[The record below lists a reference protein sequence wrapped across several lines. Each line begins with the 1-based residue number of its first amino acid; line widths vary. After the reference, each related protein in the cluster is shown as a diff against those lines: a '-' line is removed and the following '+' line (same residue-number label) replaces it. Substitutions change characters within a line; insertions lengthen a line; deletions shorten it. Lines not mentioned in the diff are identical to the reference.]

1 MRGDSSQRVH
11 EKGLRPGVHQM
22 MLEVCTSSQSTCTF
36 GIHQL
41 NDGSTEI
48 HTRVFVL
55 FFTSSRARV
64 CRHRGLESDG
74 IYPSADARRGWHM
87 TLRGYSDTI
96 SSVVWNWRLN
106 SVERMVV
113 GEGRH
118 MHLKVLA
125 IQSSKL
131 FILLIY
137 TAVSSRRRS
146 SGHTRRSEA
155 VAEIILP
162 RRNLNSSG
170 LAGCGRCECSDQYA
184 HFNFKLGAPSLTVEV
199 FTVFSTPPS
208 SVVRF
213 PSHPLE

>member
-96 SSVVWNWRLN
+96 SSV
-106 SVERMVV
+106 
-113 GEGRH
+113 
-118 MHLKVLA
+118 
-125 IQSSKL
+125 
-131 FILLIY
+131 
-137 TAVSSRRRS
+137 
-146 SGHTRRSEA
+146 
-155 VAEIILP
+155 AEIRDGIRWKEWSLE
-162 RRNLNSSG
+162 R
-170 LAGCGRCECSDQYA
+170 AGICIWRCLR
-184 HFNFKLGAPSLTVEV
+184 FNHPN
-199 FTVFSTPPS
+199 FSFS
-208 SVVRF
+208 
-213 PSHPLE
+213 